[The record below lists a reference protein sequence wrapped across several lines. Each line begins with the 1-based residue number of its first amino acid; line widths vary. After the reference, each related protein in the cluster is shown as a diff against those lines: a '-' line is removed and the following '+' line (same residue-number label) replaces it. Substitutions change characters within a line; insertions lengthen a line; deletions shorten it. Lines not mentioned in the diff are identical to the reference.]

1 MDAARERLQSRFV
14 LERDHRFGDQVGGVR
29 ADNVH
34 SEHLAV
40 ASLGDHLHEAG
51 RVSENVRLAVR
62 GEREAAH
69 PDLVTGSG
77 SRFLR
82 QSHRTHLRHAVGG
95 RRHSVPTKRPRFP
108 AGDGRHRHV
117 RLGGRHVSELGA
129 ADDIADRKNPGRPG
143 LADAVHGN
151 EAASF
156 EFDPDGLEP
165 DVRRPRRPAHRY
177 QQPVVLAGPGFFPDL
192 VEDLYTRFGHLGS
205 LHPAFGPHPD
215 LALAERLAH
224 HVGDLGVLEGQDPG
238 QHLEEF
244 HLRAEATEHGRKLGA
259 HRAGADDAKPS
270 GKLVKGEHFRIGQ
283 DPVAVHRQK
292 RERPGLGTGGD
303 DDVSGLQLHPLGLSR
318 GPNLDPARAGEPPEP
333 VEALDAGPLQ
343 EQRNTSGEFGD
354 HPAAAALQSVPV
366 EAWFGDLDSDL
377 LRRPDFVEQ
386 RCGVEENLA
395 GYTADVKTRPAEA
408 RVLLHDRRPQ
418 SGGLGLER
426 GHVTPGAAPDD
437 HDVEG
442 FAGIL
447 IHCFLPVEK
456 PECYAPELCPGGNM
470 AG

>member
-1 MDAARERLQSRFV
+1 M
-14 LERDHRFGDQVGGVR
+14 
-29 ADNVH
+29 
-34 SEHLAV
+34 
-40 ASLGDHLHEAG
+40 
-51 RVSENVRLAVR
+51 
-62 GEREAAH
+62 
-69 PDLVTGSG
+69 
-77 SRFLR
+77 
-82 QSHRTHLRHAVGG
+82 
-95 RRHSVPTKRPRFP
+95 
-108 AGDGRHRHV
+108 
-117 RLGGRHVSELGA
+117 SELGA
-129 ADDIADRKNPGRPG
+129 PDDVADGENPGRPG
-143 LADAVHGN
+143 LADAVHGD
-151 EAASF
+151 EAAPF

-177 QQPVVLAGPGFFPDL
+177 QQPVVLAGPRFFPDL

-224 HVGDLGVLEGQDPG
+224 RVGDLGVLEGQDPG

-244 HLRAEATEHGRKLGA
+244 HLRAEAAEHGRKLGA
-259 HRAGADDAKPS
+259 HRAGPDDAKPS
-270 GKLVKGEHFRIGQ
+270 GKLVKGEHLRIGQ
-283 DPVAVHRQK
+283 DPIAVHRQK

-303 DDVSGLQLHPLGLSR
+303 DDVPGLESHPIGLSR
-318 GPNLDPARAGEPPEP
+318 GQTSTRPVPASLPNPWKLSTPARFRSSETPP
-333 VEALDAGPLQ
+333 ASLAI
-343 EQRNTSGEFGD
+343 

-418 SGGLGLER
+418 SGGPGLER